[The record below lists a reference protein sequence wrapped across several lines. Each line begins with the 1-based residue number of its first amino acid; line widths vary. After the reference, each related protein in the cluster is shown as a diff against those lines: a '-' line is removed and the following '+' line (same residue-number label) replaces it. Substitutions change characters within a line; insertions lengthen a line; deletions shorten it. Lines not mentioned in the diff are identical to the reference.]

1 MVVSIRLSPFSFSA
15 PNIKRLPVQ
24 DLFGGYVRI
33 FVRQANDQRAGIRV
47 IWGRANQQACFFPR
61 VAPVRF

>member
-33 FVRQANDQRAGIRV
+33 FVRQANDQRAGIDRDL
-47 IWGRANQQACFFPR
+47 GAR
-61 VAPVRF
+61 